1 MVASWHPLPV
11 TGAPNLS
18 GFVVPTARNL
28 VQVDFTL
35 DEAFLVFGFVSV
47 WNQNYQDCSDVSM
60 KVEEEHRDRHESFG
74 YGSISINTIFRGVN
88 IHKSQLF
95 WCEQKGYYWFWHTAT
110 WIICLCWK
118 DPMSWPYPFPDWLNL
133 RCSMLRHVAETCAVW
148 PTEQGGREPKERWD
162 WWDSVKTRSHTLAT
176 GGASRLAGLQIN
188 NNT

>member
-1 MVASWHPLPV
+1 M

-18 GFVVPTARNL
+18 GFVAPTARNL

-74 YGSISINTIFRGVN
+74 YGSISINTIFRGMN

-95 WCEQKGYYWFWHTAT
+95 
-110 WIICLCWK
+110 
-118 DPMSWPYPFPDWLNL
+118 
-133 RCSMLRHVAETCAVW
+133 
-148 PTEQGGREPKERWD
+148 
-162 WWDSVKTRSHTLAT
+162 
-176 GGASRLAGLQIN
+176 
-188 NNT
+188 